1 MMSQTILQIL
11 KSSKFLTA
19 SSLFEWQ
26 FSRLVST
33 LTFLQAY
40 HARCYSL
47 QEPSLLPDLS
57 LTTEAAP
64 LPTDP
69 DWLSTAVPALSG
81 TVRRTLH
88 ALKVAK
94 TSLIDVI
101 NPVEKKDAAGPS
113 RVDSKGAKSGKRL
126 SEAGKPAGSKSGKKG
141 DKAAAAE
148 ARESPETPPV
158 DAPVDPAI
166 LARRE
171 CARALLAAVEEE
183 GARATERLRQL
194 TDAAARDMQAVKEM
208 EARAFARLEEWI
220 AERFKVSGLRA
231 VALWVQRTR
240 SSRTV
245 PKPAGSKQ

>member
-1 MMSQTILQIL
+1 
-11 KSSKFLTA
+11 
-19 SSLFEWQ
+19 
-26 FSRLVST
+26 VST
-33 LTFLQAY
+33 LTFLHTY

-57 LTTEAAP
+57 STTEAPP

-81 TVRRTLH
+81 IVRRTLH

-94 TSLIDVI
+94 TSLNDVI

-113 RVDSKGAKSGKRL
+113 RQGSNVDSKGAKSGKRV
-126 SEAGKPAGSKSGKKG
+126 SEAGKPAGAKSGKKG

-158 DAPVDPAI
+158 DAPVDPEI

-194 TDAAARDMQAVKEM
+194 TEAAARDMQAVKEM

-220 AERFKVSGLRA
+220 AERFKVSGSRA
-231 VALWVQRTR
+231 VAWYIQRTR
-240 SSRTV
+240 SF
-245 PKPAGSKQ
+245 